1 MSSSFDDATVRTL
14 NELTSAFYAREA
26 ASFSATRQAPWQ
38 GWCQALSAIAEV
50 DPDFSSRPLSV
61 LDLGC
66 GNLRFERF
74 LAEHVSAPLSV
85 HAVDNCAPLAKQAAI
100 DFPAIP
106 LPAQLDVAPLTH
118 QTPASS
124 VAPASSAT
132 PTSSAAPTLLS
143 SSAPILPPAPT
154 ASAAGASSLDFRE
167 IDLVDALLESGLH
180 EALPDGACDLAVA
193 FGVMHHLPRFDLRA
207 QMLAC
212 LGRSLR
218 PGGFGVISFW
228 QFLDDPRLAAKA
240 ERTTAEGR
248 AAYQLPSFGPRDALL
263 PWQRATGVYRFCHHC
278 DEAEIDQLVAEAQL
292 AAPLQEV
299 ARFSADGK
307 SGTLNRYVVLR
318 IECAL

>member
-38 GWCQALSAIAEV
+38 GWDRALSAIAEV
-50 DPDFSSRPLSV
+50 DPGFSSRPLSV

-74 LAEHVSAPLSV
+74 LAEHVAAPLSV
-85 HAVDNCAPLAKQAAI
+85 HAIDNCAPLAKRA
-100 DFPAIP
+100 
-106 LPAQLDVAPLTH
+106 
-118 QTPASS
+118 
-124 VAPASSAT
+124 
-132 PTSSAAPTLLS
+132 
-143 SSAPILPPAPT
+143 

-180 EALPDGACDLAVA
+180 EALPDDACDLAVA
-193 FGVMHHLPRFDLRA
+193 FGVMHHLPRFDLRE

-218 PGGFGVISFW
+218 PGGFAVISFW

-263 PWQRATGVYRFCHHC
+263 PWQHATGVYRFCHHC
-278 DEAEIDQLVAEAQL
+278 DEEEIDQLVAAAQL
-292 AAPLQEV
+292 AAPVQEV

-307 SGTLNRYVVLR
+307 SGTLNRYVILR